1 MALSLLGLVM
11 ILAGCATLMVAP
23 DGRQVVNCGRL
34 AQTPEGVYWS
44 VKTFGISS
52 AVSNSQ
58 CAAQLRGGGWIPMD
72 EWRERANQ
80 VQVQETEVRRYWQ
93 DGLRPQVVNGT
104 LTAQEAVERLIAKE
118 RTAPPGECADRPA
131 LHRSA
136 DAGRSSR
143 CRDAQLDPGRTDGD
157 RISEDWAAA
166 GGGPARLP
174 KTAHV
179 VAVAVRSGT

>member
-118 RTAPPGECADRPA
+118 RTLLPENVQTDQLFTVRRMLAEAV
-131 LHRSA
+131 
-136 DAGRSSR
+136 DAGTLSLTQAELMETEFRKT
-143 CRDAQLDPGRTDGD
+143 G
-157 RISEDWAAA
+157 
-166 GGGPARLP
+166 RLP
-174 KTAHV
+174 EG
-179 VAVAVRSGT
+179 VRLDSQRPRTWLLSR